1 MRVLIVVPSQNRIS
15 GNWVT
20 AGRFKHGLENQGHQV
35 TLHATSLQPQGGLR
49 RQLHDFN
56 PDVALLLHAYR
67 SGKPW
72 LEETAGLDIP
82 CVVQLTGTD
91 VNQGLNDPEQS
102 DIIRVLLHQA
112 EFVILQNPLI
122 AAELSAS
129 HPELAV
135 NLSVV
140 KPGIILGTAPY
151 ALRKAHD
158 LAKEQTL
165 FLCPSGLRPV
175 KGVMELLEMFDR
187 LTAESST
194 WQLAFCGPILDK
206 NYGSRFLA
214 AIEKR
219 PWSSYLG
226 TIPTE
231 AMASAMRGADVIL
244 NNSQAEGLAN
254 TLLEAAAIGVP
265 ILARNIPGNATVV
278 RHNING
284 LLYDNETEFVQYA
297 LQLCKREKRQQLSCP
312 DLDRYNPMH
321 ETDELIAIL
330 LEATKTNRR
339 EKCSSAVPSPINRI
353 LFS

>member
-1 MRVLIVVPSQNRIS
+1 MRVLIVVPSQDRIS
-15 GNWVT
+15 GNWIT
-20 AGRFKHGLENQGHQV
+20 AGRFKHGLEDQGHQV
-35 TLHATSLQPQGGLR
+35 ALYATSLQPQGGLR
-49 RQLHDFN
+49 QQLHDFN
-56 PDVALLLHAYR
+56 PDIALLLHAYR

-72 LEETAGLDIP
+72 LEEAAGLDIP
-82 CVVQLTGTD
+82 CVAQLTGTD

-102 DIIRVLLHQA
+102 DIIRILSQQA

-129 HPELAV
+129 HPELTM
-135 NLSVV
+135 NLRLV
-140 KPGIILGTAPY
+140 KPGIILGSAPY
-151 ALRKAHD
+151 DLHKIHD
-158 LAKEQTL
+158 LAKEKTL
-165 FLCPSGLRPV
+165 FLCPAGLRPI

-187 LTAESST
+187 VAAESST
-194 WQLAFCGPILDK
+194 CQLAFCGPILDE

-226 TIPTE
+226 TIPVE
-231 AMASAMRGADVIL
+231 AMANAMRGTDVIL

-254 TLLEAAAIGVP
+254 TLLEAAALGVP

-297 LQLCKREKRQQLSCP
+297 LQLCKREKRQRLSCP
-312 DLDRYNPMH
+312 DPDRYNPVH
-321 ETDELIAIL
+321 ETAELITIL
-330 LEATKTNRR
+330 LEATNAGRR
-339 EKCSSAVPSPINRI
+339 ELCSSLYLHP
-353 LFS
+353 